1 MAGGAGFYDIT
12 VGANLIVL
20 VITFWP
26 GRFFYFDDRLL
37 SAHVTWCDD
46 SKSAWYIKSADLTR
60 KPWLARHSILLV
72 VTGSATSSFR
82 QARKRIT

>member
-26 GRFFYFDDRLL
+26 GQFFYFDDRHGVAML
-37 SAHVTWCDD
+37 SCLDH
-46 SKSAWYIKSADLTR
+46 YADFERL
-60 KPWLARHSILLV
+60 ILVDHESEVLW
-72 VTGSATSSFR
+72 S
-82 QARKRIT
+82 

>member
-37 SAHVTWCDD
+37 SAPHATPTQAGFQVLIEVALPLFVQVPPPT
-46 SKSAWYIKSADLTR
+46 
-60 KPWLARHSILLV
+60 LARE
-72 VTGSATSSFR
+72 AQR
-82 QARKRIT
+82 PP

>member
-1 MAGGAGFYDIT
+1 MRNKELRRARFAPHKHPEHLNKINKPQFIKNMAGGAGFYDIT

-37 SAHVTWCDD
+37 SVATE
-46 SKSAWYIKSADLTR
+46 SA
-60 KPWLARHSILLV
+60 LLLLLLP
-72 VTGSATSSFR
+72 
-82 QARKRIT
+82 